1 MGSKMKTAQE
11 YSTFI
16 QEILSS
22 QHDNMKKIYEETDKE
37 YDRGFYRGIQ
47 AALAAVRMCDSRIK
61 E

>member
-1 MGSKMKTAQE
+1 MKTAQE
-11 YSTFI
+11 YSVFI

-22 QHDNMKKIYEETDKE
+22 QHDNMKKIYEETGKE

-47 AALAAVRMCDSRIK
+47 ATLAAVRMCDSRIK